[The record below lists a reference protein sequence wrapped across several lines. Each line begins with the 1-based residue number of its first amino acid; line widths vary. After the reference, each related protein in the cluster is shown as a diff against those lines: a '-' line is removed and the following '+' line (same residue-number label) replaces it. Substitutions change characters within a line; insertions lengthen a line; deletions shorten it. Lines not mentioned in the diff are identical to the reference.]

1 MSQIVKS
8 SSIIVSTKNADAP
21 QGGAWLLED
30 SQLFHPSLIFLK
42 NPSTHYFTQLNHQ
55 ATIEVLLNHYR
66 KAQPKAGH
74 EYWAT
79 RVWTLIIWQPI
90 YLSLYSVHMMEQS
103 FNLATLQQ
111 RVEQASVYGYS
122 IETSINNNDKFQN
135 PATTF
140 QLMTQG
146 LKNLV
151 DELYESINKLM
162 PLNKANSYG
171 LIADTIMH
179 ALLAFKNITPLFND
193 QTLILM
199 AEQWCQALGLVNRKG
214 LFLSEL
220 KLIDI
225 HSQQSQLMIKRK
237 SCCRHYLIDPDD
249 LCSSCSRQ
257 CWQTRIKRQSNLSS
271 I

>member
-1 MSQIVKS
+1 MSQLVKS

-21 QGGAWLLED
+21 YGGAWLLED
-30 SQLFHPSLIFLK
+30 SQRFHPSLILLK
-42 NPSTHYFTQLNHQ
+42 NPGTQHFTQLNHQ
-55 ATIEVLLNHYR
+55 ATIEALLNHYR
-66 KAQPKAGH
+66 KAQPKAGR

-90 YLSLYSVHMMEQS
+90 YLSLYAVHMMEQPL
-103 FNLATLQQ
+103 NLAALQQ

-122 IETSINNNDKFQN
+122 FETSINNNDEFQN
-135 PATTF
+135 PTSTF
-140 QLMTQG
+140 QLMTQR
-146 LKNLV
+146 LKEWV
-151 DELYESINKLM
+151 DELYESINELM

-179 ALLAFKNITPLFND
+179 ALLAIKNITPSFND

-199 AEQWCQALGLVNRKG
+199 SKKWCQALELVNRKG

-220 KLIDI
+220 KLINI
-225 HSQQSQLMIKRK
+225 HSQPAQLMIKRK

-257 CWQTRIKRQSNLSS
+257 CWQTRIKRQSNL
-271 I
+271 